1 MPFVGLLALSLLVI
15 TYVPRIS
22 NQLVLGDIQK
32 WRDQAEKDKR
42 PPTEAWFLECVQ
54 LDRNNPQPCSE
65 EDKKKFPK
73 GQMPETAQPV
83 VEADAGKPPSGD
95 DDEDLSALIG
105 GKEAGAGEAGAGK
118 KPGEESDDDLL
129 DMIKS
134 AGKDA
139 SAEGAAPKKPA
150 GQESD
155 DDLLNEIKGTK

>member
-1 MPFVGLLALSLLVI
+1 M
-15 TYVPRIS
+15 PRIS

-32 WRDQAEKDKR
+32 WRDQAEKEKR

-54 LDRNNPQPCSE
+54 LDRNNPQPCSD

-73 GQMPETAQPV
+73 GQMPESSQPTV
-83 VEADAGKPPSGD
+83 ADADAGAQPPTGGD

-105 GKEAGAGEAGAGK
+105 GKEAGAPK
-118 KPGEESDDDLL
+118 KPAGEESDDDLL
-129 DMIKS
+129 DAIKS

-139 SAEGAAPKKPA
+139 GAAPKKPA

-155 DDLLNEIKGTK
+155 DDLLNEIKGNK